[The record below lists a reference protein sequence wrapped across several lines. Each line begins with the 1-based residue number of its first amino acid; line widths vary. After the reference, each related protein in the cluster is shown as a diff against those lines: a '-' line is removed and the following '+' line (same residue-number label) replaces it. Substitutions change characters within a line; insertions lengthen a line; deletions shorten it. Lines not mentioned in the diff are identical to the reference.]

1 MATISSMDGLA
12 DTFGRLE
19 AMKAQEEST
28 RCHNYFQRSACCLH
42 ESCRK
47 DMVIWLQQMQRAL
60 ELSSETVWIATR
72 FLDRYVSSGKGKSQE
87 ALEDR
92 YNFQLAAIAAF
103 YTAVKIHEY
112 PVVKLDVV
120 KLVKICKGYY
130 EESEILFTE
139 EDILSALDWRVT
151 TPTPM
156 EFVRVFIELLPER
169 IASSSTTS
177 DRLLET
183 SQKFVDGT
191 TTDFYFTFFKPSVIG
206 AACLASSVS
215 ATKGILS
222 SSERKAFWL
231 QLAKTTDMIE
241 VMEAQNRLL
250 SGKTLSNPKKT
261 KSSITSNSA
270 THPKPMSMSDHKSSP
285 VDVFSFDEHDQV
297 NANYSN
303 LVSAPMLPEDDR
315 EKTIRW
321 ESSSNKSG
329 EGCPDAEDVEWME
342 VELFQR
348 PQQNEGEKK
357 KRNKKKKQRHAPFS
371 RFRSSVE
378 EKLFGI
384 VGL

>member
-1 MATISSMDGLA
+1 
-12 DTFGRLE
+12 
-19 AMKAQEEST
+19 
-28 RCHNYFQRSACCLH
+28 
-42 ESCRK
+42 
-47 DMVIWLQQMQRAL
+47 MQRAL

-87 ALEDR
+87 ALDDR
-92 YNFQLAAIAAF
+92 HKFQLAAITAF

-169 IASSSTTS
+169 IASSSITS
-177 DRLLET
+177 DRILEA

-191 TTDFYFTFFKPSVIG
+191 TTDFYFTFFKPSIIG
-206 AACLASSVS
+206 AACLASSVA
-215 ATKGILS
+215 ATKGGILS

-250 SGKTLSNPKKT
+250 SGKTLSNPKKAK